1 MPANRHRHAQRFP
14 FVYVCIGTAA
24 FLCIASFSVK
34 TLLISQQLK
43 QGGERLSRIK
53 RQIEEVRIA
62 NAGLKTKKAQL
73 TSIPA
78 ITKAIKDGVVKL
90 VPIEDRFIVHVGTM
104 RHGVA
109 VADPQPATG
118 RGR

>member
-1 MPANRHRHAQRFP
+1 MSANRHRHAQKFP
-14 FVYVCIGTAA
+14 VVYVCIGIAA
-24 FLCIASFSVK
+24 FLCIASFAVK

-43 QGGERLSRIK
+43 LGGERLSQIK
-53 RQIEEVRIA
+53 KHIEDARIA
-62 NAGLKTKKAQL
+62 NAALTTRKAQF

-78 ITKAIKDGVVKL
+78 ITKAIKDGTIKL
-90 VPIEDRFIVHVGTM
+90 VPIEDRFIVHVGTV

-109 VADPQPATG
+109 AADSQPAAG